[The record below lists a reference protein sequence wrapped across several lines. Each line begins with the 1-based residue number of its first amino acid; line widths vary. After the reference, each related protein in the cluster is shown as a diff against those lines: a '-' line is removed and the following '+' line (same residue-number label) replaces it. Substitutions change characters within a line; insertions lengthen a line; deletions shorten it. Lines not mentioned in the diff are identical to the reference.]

1 MVKLGI
7 TFTIHHSPFTNMH
20 YVLGIDIGTTHCKV
34 VALAAGAKILYEAKT
49 GYSTIQSLPGQS
61 EQDAEEIFSAMLQ
74 LLQQSLIALKKNE
87 EYELKGIC
95 FSTAMHSLMAVD
107 AQGNALTKAITW
119 ADTRSNAQALQL
131 RSLPNAYDIYAA
143 TGTPIHPM
151 SPLCKIVWLR
161 QEMPEVFASAAKF
174 ISLKEYIFY
183 KLFDKYLIDHSMA
196 SATGLFDIFSL
207 QWSKLALEVAGID
220 IDKLSQPVQ
229 VKHFE
234 TELRE
239 SYRQLLGISINIPF
253 IIGASDG
260 CLANIGSSAM
270 RRGEAA
276 ITIGTSGAVRVV
288 LDAPKPDPQQR
299 LFNYILTE
307 NLYVTGGPVSNGGS
321 ALKWFSEV
329 FLQHSLSSAGDVEW
343 LLQLAFEA
351 PVGAGGLIFLPYLSG
366 ERAPS
371 WDASAR
377 GAFVGLQTAH
387 GRQHLARAVVE
398 GISFAICQVMH
409 AVEETNG
416 EIEVIYASGAFAN
429 ADSWV
434 QLMSDLLNK
443 KIVVSATADA
453 SAVGAALLGMH
464 VLALL
469 PDWNILKQW
478 LPASKTFLPNTT
490 GHQQYQRYYKIFTG
504 LYPKLRDDFISL
516 QTQAQT

>member
-1 MVKLGI
+1 
-7 TFTIHHSPFTNMH
+7 MH
-20 YVLGIDIGTTHCKV
+20 YLLGIDIGTTHCKV
-34 VALAAGAKILYEAKT
+34 VALAPGAKILYEAKA
-49 GYSTIQSLPGQS
+49 GYPTIQSLPGQS

-74 LLQQSLIALKKNE
+74 LLQQALIILKKNE

-119 ADTRSNAQALQL
+119 ADTRSNAQAMQL
-131 RSLPNAYDIYAA
+131 RNLPNAFDIYAA

-161 QEMPEVFASAAKF
+161 QEMPEVFNAAAKF
-174 ISLKEYIFY
+174 ISIKEYIFY
-183 KLFDKYLIDHSMA
+183 KLFDKYIVDHSIA

-207 QWSKLALEVAGID
+207 QWSQLALNVAGIG
-220 IDKLSQPVQ
+220 IDKLSQPVP
-229 VKHFE
+229 VRHAE
-234 TELRE
+234 TKLKEN
-239 SYRQLLGISINIPF
+239 YRQLLGITDIPF

-260 CLANIGSSAM
+260 CLANIGSNAM
-270 RRGEAA
+270 QRGEAA

-288 LDAPKPDPQQR
+288 VNAPRPDPQQR

-329 FLQHSLSSAGDVEW
+329 LLQHSLSSAEDIDW
-343 LLQLAFEA
+343 LLQLAFAA
-351 PVGAGGLIFLPYLSG
+351 PAGSGGLIFLPYLSG

-377 GAFVGLQTAH
+377 GAFIGLQTAH
-387 GRQHLARAVVE
+387 GRSHLARAVVE

-416 EIEVIYASGAFAN
+416 TIDVIYASGAFVKS
-429 ADSWV
+429 DIWV
-434 QLMSDLLNK
+434 QLMSNLLNK
-443 KIVVSATADA
+443 KIIVSATADA

-464 VLALL
+464 SLALL
-469 PDWNILKQW
+469 QNWNILKQW
-478 LPASKTFLPNTT
+478 LPASKTFLPDATL
-490 GHQQYQRYYKIFTG
+490 HQQYQPYYNMFIS
-504 LYPKLRDDFISL
+504 LYPKLKSL
-516 QTQAQT
+516 HAL